1 MKYFWERGM
10 RKYGIY
16 LAIILVVVLLN
27 LFDPLSSEYLR
38 FDRELIDAGE
48 VWRLF
53 GAHFV
58 HLSTIHMLGNLL
70 AVCLVA
76 YIAGESLNNL
86 TGVLLLLWCVGAV
99 GVGLY
104 FFASDLSYY
113 VGLSGVLHGLLV
125 VSPFISKFYSRKIAF
140 VFLFAVVLKVA
151 WEQTDFYDDM
161 ALASTIGGR
170 VEARAHLLGVLSG
183 LMFLG
188 SYLLWRHFLVKDKKL
203 VKNEG
208 VVK

>member
-86 TGVLLLLWCVGAV
+86 TGILLLLWCVGAV

-140 VFLFAVVLKVA
+140 VFLFAVVLKVV

-208 VVK
+208 MVK

>member
-1 MKYFWERGM
+1 M

-16 LAIILVVVLLN
+16 LAIILLIVLLR
-27 LFDPLSSEYLR
+27 LLDPLSSEYLR
-38 FDRELIDAGE
+38 FDRALINAGE
-48 VWRLF
+48 IWRLL

-86 TGVLLLLWCVGAV
+86 LGVLLLLWCSSVVGA
-99 GVGLY
+99 GLY

-125 VSPFISKFYSRKIAF
+125 VSPFISKFYTRKVA
-140 VFLFAVVLKVA
+140 VFFLCAMTLKVI
-151 WEQTDFYDDM
+151 WEQTGFYDDM
-161 ALASTIGGR
+161 SMASIIGGR

-183 LMFLG
+183 LMFM
-188 SYLLWRHFLVKDKKL
+188 SVRLLWRHYSVKKSIND
-203 VKNEG
+203 
-208 VVK
+208 

>member
-1 MKYFWERGM
+1 M

-86 TGVLLLLWCVGAV
+86 TGILLLLWCVGAV

-140 VFLFAVVLKVA
+140 VFLFAVVLKVV

-208 VVK
+208 MVK